1 MLLFLIV
8 RKSKNDILG
17 FTKLVRWCNN
27 LSGETHTTVIL
38 QPRHFPFLGRKEGKK
53 MFLKQSDVKVQT
65 GLKWVMTGSS
75 GRFLITWIPSP
86 SE

>member
-1 MLLFLIV
+1 
-8 RKSKNDILG
+8 
-17 FTKLVRWCNN
+17 
-27 LSGETHTTVIL
+27 VIL

-86 SE
+86 SELISVALGGKKELAKQ